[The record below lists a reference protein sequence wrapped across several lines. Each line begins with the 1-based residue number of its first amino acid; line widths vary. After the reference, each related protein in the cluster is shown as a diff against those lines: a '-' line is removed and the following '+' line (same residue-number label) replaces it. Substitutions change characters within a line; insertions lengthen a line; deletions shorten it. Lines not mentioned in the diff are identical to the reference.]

1 MGPPKAAE
9 QAARGKRASQKK
21 PSAVY
26 RTRFNKLIKE
36 SPWFR
41 SDREQERHVL
51 EVLDTEANTRAA
63 GQHGGALT
71 HTQEYSYQLN
81 YLFQRV
87 NFAVMLKF
95 KESDP

>member
-1 MGPPKAAE
+1 M
-9 QAARGKRASQKK
+9 
-21 PSAVY
+21 
-26 RTRFNKLIKE
+26 
-36 SPWFR
+36 
-41 SDREQERHVL
+41 L

-63 GQHGGALT
+63 DEHGGALT